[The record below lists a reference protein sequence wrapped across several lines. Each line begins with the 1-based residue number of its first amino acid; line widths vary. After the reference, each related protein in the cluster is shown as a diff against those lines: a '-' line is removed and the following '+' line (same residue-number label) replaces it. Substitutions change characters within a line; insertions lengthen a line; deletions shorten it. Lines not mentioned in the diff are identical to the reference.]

1 MSRCRELLAE
11 FPVGPELARKIV
23 PAPYSLR
30 IYPDGNANLLL
41 LVQECEKCVL
51 DRVLS
56 IRPMRMAHL
65 WLELAGPEEI
75 GTPLP
80 GTTASLPTTYWYAMP
95 HQMESRLATMGFRA
109 VGIDIQPVARISAG
123 GLPGARR
130 EGGVVEHGASRAGY
144 DWVETSILWQT
155 PQVLT
160 GRRWFY
166 RDFGASLPRRSVGI
180 VVCEAA
186 FLGDGNI
193 TLRATPN
200 SAVGA
205 LGFGT
210 LLQGATKAVEI
221 TCNVRIQVGRL

>member
-1 MSRCRELLAE
+1 M
-11 FPVGPELARKIV
+11 
-23 PAPYSLR
+23 
-30 IYPDGNANLLL
+30 D
-41 LVQECEKCVL
+41 
-51 DRVLS
+51 
-56 IRPMRMAHL
+56 
-65 WLELAGPEEI
+65 
-75 GTPLP
+75 
-80 GTTASLPTTYWYAMP
+80 
-95 HQMESRLATMGFRA
+95 SRLAILGFRA

-123 GLPGARR
+123 GRPGVRR
-130 EGGVVEHGASRAGY
+130 EGEVVEHNASHAGY
-144 DWVETSILWQT
+144 NWVETSILWQS

-166 RDFGASLPRRSVGI
+166 RDYGATIPRRSVGI

-200 SAVGA
+200 SAIGA